1 MKTSVDGIELPESTH
16 PRKKILID
24 TMILCYAHD
33 RLSPHNPV
41 ASLIMKA
48 AINGNIDAH
57 LAYQNLAEFY
67 SVVTGKR
74 VERPIAPAQAAKL
87 SRLYEE
93 CVDIKVLLPT
103 EEAYREALNTAEDR
117 QVKGGDIFDC
127 ILAYTARGTVDTI
140 WTDNTKH
147 FTAYSFLK
155 AENPLKWEWKET
167 EDQKEEPMK
176 SR

>member
-1 MKTSVDGIELPESTH
+1 MKTFVDGKELSESPH
-16 PRKKILID
+16 PGKKILID

-33 RLSPHNPV
+33 RLSPHNPR

-48 AINGNIDAH
+48 AINGNINAH
-57 LAYQNLAEFY
+57 LSYQNLAEFY
-67 SVVTGKR
+67 SVVTGRR
-74 VERPIAPAQAAKL
+74 VERPITPAQAARL

-93 CVDIKVLLPT
+93 CVDIKTLLPT
-103 EEAYREALNTAEDR
+103 EESYREALNTAEDR
-117 QVKGGDIFDC
+117 QTTGGDIFDC
-127 ILAYTARGTVDTI
+127 ILAYTARGKVDTI

-167 EDQKEEPMK
+167 ED
-176 SR
+176 

>member
-1 MKTSVDGIELPESTH
+1 MKISVDGIELSESTH
-16 PRKKILID
+16 PEKKILID

-33 RLSPHNPV
+33 RLSPHNPK

-48 AINGNIDAH
+48 AINGDINTH

-67 SVVTGKR
+67 SVITGRR
-74 VERPIAPAQAAKL
+74 VKRPIAPAQAAML

-93 CVDIKVLLPT
+93 CVDIKTLLPS

-117 QVKGGDIFDC
+117 QVTGGDISDC
-127 ILAYTARGTVDTI
+127 ILAYTARGKVDTI

-147 FTAYSFLK
+147 FAGYSFLR
-155 AENPLKWEWKET
+155 AEDPLKWGWKET
-167 EDQKEEPMK
+167 EDQEEQ

>member
-1 MKTSVDGIELPESTH
+1 MKTSVDGIQLSEGTH

-33 RLSPHNPV
+33 RLSPHNPK

-48 AINGNIDAH
+48 AINGNINAH
-57 LAYQNLAEFY
+57 LACQNLAEFY
-67 SVVTGKR
+67 SVITGRR
-74 VERPIAPAQAAKL
+74 VERPIAPAQAARL
-87 SRLYEE
+87 SRLYQE
-93 CVDIKVLLPT
+93 CVDIKILLPT
-103 EEAYREALNTAEDR
+103 EEAYKEAMNTAEER
-117 QVKGGDIFDC
+117 QATGGDIFDC
-127 ILAYTARGTVDTI
+127 ILAHTARGKVDTI

-167 EDQKEEPMK
+167 EDQKEQ